1 MDKDIAIDNL
11 ADADHHK
18 TLAIVNW
25 LNNCQ
30 NRNDLNQVLK
40 EAVLPL
46 LACNGAFYVQPADE
60 QNNPQLIGSINQST
74 CCQHS
79 WMEFLNTAIQKPA
92 ATQSSTRNSN
102 PLLPV
107 KVDNRM
113 RCNGAA
119 NCLLHHSFD
128 RNWQQSHHQST
139 ILTLRDDQKQI
150 CQFYFCRL
158 HEKPQTYSPRDIAL
172 LNLLKPSLLQ
182 AFRFI
187 QFQEKSLNADQITQ
201 FWSEHTEPVAVIRSD
216 GNTLFQSYAFEQIIK
231 QELNSFQSTAATL
244 VKSAQRKKL
253 EGLSFLSKLGK
264 RLYEIKLTLINHDD
278 NYQRCTYLMHL
289 SRVAHQIGKIFNQL
303 NRKGLTH
310 RELEIALLIFRGTT
324 TRDIAETI
332 HLSYH
337 TVRNHIKSIYSKLG
351 VSSREEMLV
360 WIG

>member
-1 MDKDIAIDNL
+1 MDKDIAIDGL
-11 ADADHHK
+11 ADADRQK

-30 NRNDLNQVLK
+30 HRNDLNQVLK

-46 LACNGAFYVQPADE
+46 LACNGVFYVRLADDHS
-60 QNNPQLIGSINQST
+60 NPQLINSINQST

-79 WMEFLNTAIQKPA
+79 WMRFLNTAIQKPA
-92 ATQSSTRNSN
+92 ATQSSTGNPN

-107 KVDNRM
+107 GVDMSM
-113 RCNGAA
+113 RCNGTE
-119 NCLLHHSFD
+119 NSFHHSFD
-128 RNWQQSHHQST
+128 QNWQQSHHCST
-139 ILTLRDDQKQI
+139 MLTFRDDQSQA

-158 HEKPQTYSPRDIAL
+158 HEKPQIYSPRDFAL
-172 LNLLKPSLLQ
+172 LNILRPSLLQ

-216 GNTLFQSYAFEQIIK
+216 GNTLFQSHAFEKIIK
-231 QELNSFQSTAATL
+231 QEFHSFQSTAATL
-244 VKSAQRKKL
+244 VKSAQREKL
-253 EGLSFLSKLGK
+253 EWFSFLSKLGR
-264 RLYEIKLTLINHDD
+264 RLYEIKLTLINHDA

-310 RELEIALLIFRGTT
+310 RELEIALLIFRGTA

-360 WIG
+360 WVG